1 LVFLKKENKMEEGKD
16 IRVKVNN
23 QYQGYIKNGTHAL
36 NYILALGMEDLKY
49 MSEDGIVNWIAT
61 ALDTVEEMLT
71 WKKDLT
77 LKKRIIMYRKS
88 LEYIKNRDMA
98 MNLFTNIALS
108 CEGLGTLSGFGMAN
122 VESKGGRSKSKGK
135 IMLNPEKQSYRG

>member
-1 LVFLKKENKMEEGKD
+1 MLKLITNIKD
-16 IRVKVNN
+16 ILKTVRML
-23 QYQGYIKNGTHAL
+23 L

>member
-1 LVFLKKENKMEEGKD
+1 MEEGKD
-16 IRVKVNN
+16 IRVKVNGE
-23 QYQGYIKNGTHAL
+23 YQGYIKNGTHAL
-36 NYILALGMEDLKY
+36 NYILSLGMEDLKY
-49 MSEDGIVNWIAT
+49 MSLDGIITWIAT

-71 WKKDLT
+71 WKKDLP

-122 VESKGGRSKSKGK
+122 VESKGGRSKSKSK
-135 IMLNPEKQSYRG
+135 IMTNPEKKSYRGL